1 LATFRGREP
10 LYSFKILA
18 PALPLYAPVATKVL
32 SSALPRLTLSRRL
45 SNAELAWL
53 AFIAV
58 QLLDGVMSYIG
69 VQRIGSHIEANPLLG
84 WYLEVFGPA
93 VAFTGAKLFAI
104 ACGAILYFTDRHRWV
119 AALTVVYVVFAVGPW
134 IHILGTLS

>member
-1 LATFRGREP
+1 
-10 LYSFKILA
+10 
-18 PALPLYAPVATKVL
+18 LPLYAPVATKVL
-32 SSALPRLTLSRRL
+32 SSALPRLSSFKPTLPRRL

-58 QLLDGVMSYIG
+58 QFLDGVMSYIG
-69 VQRIGSHIEANPLLG
+69 VQRIGSQIEANPLLA
-84 WYLEVFGPA
+84 WYLEIFGPA

-119 AALTVVYVVFAVGPW
+119 AALTVVYIVFAVGPW
-134 IHILGTLS
+134 LHVLGTLS

>member
-1 LATFRGREP
+1 LATFPYRHP

-18 PALPLYAPVATKVL
+18 PALPLYALVATKVL
-32 SSALPRLTLSRRL
+32 SIALPRFSWSRRL

-58 QLLDGVMSYIG
+58 QFLDGVMSYIG
-69 VQRIGSHIEANPLLG
+69 VQRIGSQIEANPLLA
-84 WYLEVFGPA
+84 WYLEIFGPA
-93 VAFTGAKLFAI
+93 IAFTGAKLFAI
-104 ACGAILYFTDRHRWV
+104 ACGGILYLTDRHRWV

-134 IHILGTLS
+134 LHVLGTLS